1 MSARGPMVSGLLW
14 VRVVKREERRC
25 TLCGRAR
32 AEGDPAVHDL
42 VVAPADPRTPAHIA
56 VRTPEDELKV
66 WCPACFGRA
75 TKRLRRVPASQIET
89 LFDL

>member
-25 TLCGRAR
+25 TSCGRAR
-32 AEGDPAVHDL
+32 AEGDPAIHDL

-56 VRTPEDELKV
+56 VRTPEDEL
-66 WCPACFGRA
+66 
-75 TKRLRRVPASQIET
+75 RV
-89 LFDL
+89 